1 MESGSLLAFGSFFF
15 TQRNFWPRPS
25 AIACARGGGTFSG
38 ACAAALQP
46 GRAMSDGEDYG
57 FEYSDDDQEE
67 EDVNIENQYYNSKG
81 LLADSDLKGA
91 LDGFKEVVSMEEDKG
106 EWGFKAHKQMVRT
119 AQPTRPL
126 PRAATSCAAAGQA
139 AVQAEELQGDDGH
152 VQGHAHVHQ
161 VSSRARPCPRPF
173 PTALHP
179 AAPLG
184 GGGCLPGSRGYDP
197 HERSW
202 GSPMWHPRT

>member
-1 MESGSLLAFGSFFF
+1 MASIELGWRVGPNPDLVRFFF
-15 TQRNFWPRPS
+15 TQRNFG
-25 AIACARGGGTFSG
+25 RGGGTFSG

-126 PRAATSCAAAGQA
+126 PRAAPLG
-139 AVQAEELQGDDGH
+139 
-152 VQGHAHVHQ
+152 
-161 VSSRARPCPRPF
+161 ARRK
-173 PTALHP
+173 P
-179 AAPLG
+179 AA
-184 GGGCLPGSRGYDP
+184 
-197 HERSW
+197 
-202 GSPMWHPRT
+202 SPQQPPPAPRQVKLQFKQKNYKEMMVTYKDMLTYIK

>member
-1 MESGSLLAFGSFFF
+1 MASIELWWTIGSLFF
-15 TQRNFWPRPS
+15 THRNFWPRPKFS
-25 AIACARGGGTFSG
+25 ALGLACARGGGTFSG

-126 PRAATSCAAAGQA
+126 PRAASPQQPPPAPRQ
-139 AVQAEELQGDDGH
+139 VKLQFKQKNYKEMMVTYKDML
-152 VQGHAHVHQ
+152 
-161 VSSRARPCPRPF
+161 
-173 PTALHP
+173 T
-179 AAPLG
+179 
-184 GGGCLPGSRGYDP
+184 YIK
-197 HERSW
+197 
-202 GSPMWHPRT
+202 